1 MHLSAIDWAIVAA
14 YFLLST
20 GIGLFFTK
28 KGGESLSEYFLSG
41 RNVSWWLAGASMVA
55 TTFAADTPLVV
66 TGLVAAHG
74 VAGNWL
80 WWNMLMSGMLTV
92 FFFARLWRRANVM
105 TDVEF
110 AEVRY
115 SGTPAAVLRGFRA
128 LYLAIPINLIIL
140 GWVTRAMIKIL
151 TISLGL
157 HDYVVGRWTISGEVI
172 AVGICFVI
180 TVAYSAGAGMWAVLW
195 TDLVQF
201 VIKMSAVII
210 LAVFAVRAVG
220 GMDAL
225 KAGLASHFGSSDAA
239 LSVLP
244 LKITPSGIEAYAWM
258 PVLSLGVFLGMQWWA
273 AWYPGAEPGGGGY
286 VAQRIFSAKTERDG
300 VLATLFFQVAH
311 YAIRPWPWIVT
322 GLATVLL
329 YPNLQDKESGYVHAF
344 VDLLPTPWRG
354 VMMAGFAAAYM
365 STVGTQLNW
374 GASYLVNDFYKRFVN
389 RTATERHYVT
399 VSRWSTVF
407 LFLASCL
414 VTWQLS
420 TVEGAWKFLLALGAG
435 TGLVFILRWYWWR
448 INAWSEISAMTASFV
463 TSLYLFGVPQRILGW
478 MSPSLAGVLPIPAIV
493 RNDAPT
499 ADAWIMIITVAVS
512 SVVWIVTTMLTAPE
526 PDATLDSFYRRVR
539 PGGPGWARVSARL
552 GFGREPIPGGALAWT
567 NWIAGIVAVYASLFG
582 IGKIV
587 FGSLGM
593 GLALLAIA
601 VVAFA
606 WIARSFRDEPAA
618 PEAARVRDAEPMAAD

>member
-1 MHLSAIDWAIVAA
+1 MNLTAVDWAIVAA
-14 YFLLST
+14 YFILSA
-20 GIGLFFTK
+20 GIGFLFTK
-28 KGGESLSEYFLSG
+28 RGGESMSEYFLSG
-41 RNVSWWLAGASMVA
+41 RNVPWWLAGASMVA

-80 WWNMLMSGMLTV
+80 WWNFVMSGMLTV

-110 AEVRY
+110 AEIRY
-115 SGTPAAVLRGFRA
+115 SGKPAATLRGFRA

-151 TISLGL
+151 TITLGL
-157 HDYVVGRWTISGEVI
+157 HPVQFGGLTISGEVL

-180 TVAYSAGAGMWAVLW
+180 TVAYSTAAGMWAVLW

-201 VIKMSAVII
+201 VIKMTAVII

-225 KAGLASHFGSSDAA
+225 KAGLTAHFGSEKAA

-244 LKITPSGIEAYAWM
+244 IGVDAAGHLTAYPWM
-258 PVLSLGVFLGMQWWA
+258 PLMSLGVFLAVQWWA

-286 VAQRIFSAKTERDG
+286 IAQRIFSAKTERDG

-311 YAIRPWPWIVT
+311 YALRPWPWIVT

-329 YPNLQDKESGYVHAF
+329 YPNLQDKESGYVHAV

-365 STVGTQLNW
+365 STVATQLNW
-374 GASYLVNDFYKRFVN
+374 GASYLVNDFYKRFLKKSES
-389 RTATERHYVT
+389 ERHYVN
-399 VSRWSTVF
+399 VSRIATVV
-407 LFLASCL
+407 LFLLSIL
-414 VTWQLS
+414 VSLQLS

-435 TGLVFILRWYWWR
+435 TGLVLILRWYWWR
-448 INAWSEISAMTASFV
+448 INAWSEISAMIASFV
-463 TSLYLFGVPQRILGW
+463 VSSIAFLVVPQRF
-478 MSPSLAGVLPIPAIV
+478 PAGDP
-493 RNDAPT
+493 R
-499 ADAWIMIITVAVS
+499 ADAWIMLTTVAAS
-512 SVVWIVTTMLTAPE
+512 TIVWVAATFLTSPE
-526 PDATLDSFYRRVR
+526 PDATLDAFYRRVR
-539 PGGPGWARVSARL
+539 PGGPGWAQVSKRL
-552 GFGREPIPGGALAWT
+552 GFGRESIPGGALAWT
-567 NWIAGIVAVYASLFG
+567 NWIAGIVAVYSTLFG

-587 FGSLGM
+587 FGEFATGAVLIVI
-593 GLALLAIA
+593 AIA
-601 VVAFA
+601 AFA
-606 WIARSFRDEPAA
+606 WIARSFQSETPT
-618 PEAARVRDAEPMAAD
+618 PEGVGGRTAEAYAGD